1 MHNFPPWLLLVLSE
15 AFLWSVVGLLSLLL
29 VVIVIYGYT
38 VFMSSNSDNVR
49 FETPAVVSKP

>member
-38 VFMSSNSDNVR
+38 VFMSSNSDND
-49 FETPAVVSKP
+49 E